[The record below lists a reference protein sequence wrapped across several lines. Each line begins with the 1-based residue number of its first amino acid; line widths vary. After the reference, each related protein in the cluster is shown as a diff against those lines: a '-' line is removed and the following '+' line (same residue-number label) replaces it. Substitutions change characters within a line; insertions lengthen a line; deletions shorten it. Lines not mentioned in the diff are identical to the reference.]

1 MKRRAIRGLLTILAL
16 IFAASIVAS
25 QSQAPPPGK
34 SAKSTTGPATGALVD
49 LNSATLDQ
57 LKELSGIGDAYAQNI
72 IDGRPYAKKSDLV
85 RKKVIPQ
92 ATYKQISNKVIAKH
106 VTTAASSKPSGVP

>member
-1 MKRRAIRGLLTILAL
+1 
-16 IFAASIVAS
+16 
-25 QSQAPPPGK
+25 
-34 SAKSTTGPATGALVD
+34 
-49 LNSATLDQ
+49 LDQ

-85 RKKVIPQ
+85 RKKIIPQ